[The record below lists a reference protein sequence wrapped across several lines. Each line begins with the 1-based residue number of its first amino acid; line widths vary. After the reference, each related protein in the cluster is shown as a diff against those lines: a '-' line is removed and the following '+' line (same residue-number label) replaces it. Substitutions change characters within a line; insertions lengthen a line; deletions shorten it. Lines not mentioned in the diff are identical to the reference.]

1 MENIQVHLAHQ
12 VFSTH
17 HFEYRYV
24 NANDVDKEFYYKQTK
39 KQSFI
44 LEFVYTSNLDCL
56 ILDTAKFIYLHSRIK
71 TLFQSK

>member
-1 MENIQVHLAHQ
+1 MSSLGLRIVDRAELRTFQWRIQNIQVHLAHQ
-12 VFSTH
+12 VLFTH

-44 LEFVYTSNLDCL
+44 LEFVYTSK
-56 ILDTAKFIYLHSRIK
+56 ILTD
-71 TLFQSK
+71 